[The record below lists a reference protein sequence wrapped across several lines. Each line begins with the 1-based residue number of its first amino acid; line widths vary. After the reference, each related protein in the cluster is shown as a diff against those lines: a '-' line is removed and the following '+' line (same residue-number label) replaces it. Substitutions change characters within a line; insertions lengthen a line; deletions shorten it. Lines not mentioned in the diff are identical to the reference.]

1 LKINRLPDGRY
12 RVRWFVAGRGSAHRQ
27 KTFPH
32 GTRRKQV
39 EAFAANLELRRAMGE
54 LALYEQRERPLR
66 ELSTEWWAKHAVPN
80 LAEWTR
86 VGYKRMLVSHIE
98 PRLGSIR
105 VGDVTPE
112 VVAGFRAELERAGV
126 GRHAVRLSM
135 VVLQAMFEQAIRW
148 GWVPTNPVRAVKKPP
163 AKRQRAVVCL
173 APAQVEAIRGELLA
187 RDKLYAATIVSLVAY
202 QGLRVPEEV
211 LALEVAHVRR
221 NTLLVEQRNID
232 GKIVGGQ
239 KVRGFHPRAID
250 LLDPVRRDV
259 REYMLAHGIRDGLL
273 FARRDGTPWRL
284 HDYQNWRRRIWHPAR
299 DRAGVERL
307 PPYDLRH
314 AFASLQIRAGMSIP
328 ELAEQLGHSP
338 QMTLGTYA
346 HVIRELKGE
355 PSASAEEQIERARRT
370 SAEKAVG

>member
-1 LKINRLPDGRY
+1 
-12 RVRWFVAGRGSAHRQ
+12 VRWFVAGRGSAHRQ

-39 EAFAANLELRRAMGE
+39 EAFVANLALRRAMGE

-66 ELSTEWWAKHAVPN
+66 ELSAEWWAKYAVLN

-105 VGDVTPE
+105 VGDITPE
-112 VVAGFRAELERAGV
+112 VVARFRVQLEQAGV
-126 GRHAVRLSM
+126 GRHSVRLSM
-135 VVLQAMFEQAIRW
+135 VVLQAMFQQAIRW
-148 GWVPTNPVRAVKKPP
+148 GWVPTNPVKAVRKPP

-173 APAQVEAIRGELLA
+173 APSQVEAIRRELLA
-187 RDKLYAATIVSLVAY
+187 RDKLYTATIVSLVAY

-211 LALEVAHVRR
+211 LALEVGHVRC

-232 GKIVGGQ
+232 GRIVGGQ

-273 FARRDGTPWRL
+273 FARRDGAPWRL
-284 HDYQNWRRRIWHPAR
+284 HDYQNWRRRIWHAAR
-299 DRAGVERL
+299 TDAGIESL

-314 AFASLQIRAGMSIP
+314 AFASLQIRAGLSIP
-328 ELAEQLGHSP
+328 EIAEQMGHSS
-338 QMTLGTYA
+338 QMTLSTYA

-355 PSASAEEQIERARRT
+355 PVVTAEQQIERARKSVKR
-370 SAEKAVG
+370 EAV